1 VLIVAGQLESAG
13 PIVERAV
20 TVARRGD
27 RAYRTTYMIA
37 EQGWIAA
44 QLGRMDEARSLLAD
58 AMAGNPAFRDTY
70 LLDFTAVV
78 NWLAGD
84 LRAVVSAFRDQ
95 LAWTGGVSRRRAMG
109 GAHAIMALTEMGRAS
124 EAADVQTS
132 VYAAFEGRDWWV
144 HSDLPRWADGVSAG
158 LCGAGAE
165 GVSILRATVARMTS
179 FGGWNW
185 ARFALADLAE
195 GAAIVVD
202 GEAGGYARTLAASD
216 PWRSDAESQRGLR
229 LFTDG
234 AGALA
239 RLDRDAA
246 AGMLQPAGEAFG
258 LVGWPLFEGRAL
270 ALLGQALAGTDRNR
284 AVASLEAAADRFD
297 RCGAVV
303 RRDRALL
310 ALGRLGTRGRRT
322 KSAITGPDALTK
334 REREV
339 ARLAAEGCS
348 AKEIG
353 ERLFIGERTV
363 ETHLA
368 NAYAKLGVASK
379 VELVRLAAQFE
390 L

>member
-1 VLIVAGQLESAG
+1 MVAQ
-13 PIVERAV
+13 
-20 TVARRGD
+20 
-27 RAYRTTYMIA
+27 
-37 EQGWIAA
+37 QGWIAA
-44 QLGRMDEARSLLAD
+44 HLGRMDEARSLLAD
-58 AMAGNPAFRDTY
+58 AIAGNPAFRDTY
-70 LLDFTAVV
+70 LLDVRAAVS
-78 NWLAGD
+78 WLAGD
-84 LRAVVSAFRDQ
+84 LPGVVGSFRDQ
-95 LAWTGGVSRRRAMG
+95 LAWTGGVSRRRAVG
-109 GAHAIMALTEMGRAS
+109 GAHAIMALSEMGRSA
-124 EAADVQTS
+124 EAADVLKS
-132 VYAAFEGRDWWV
+132 VYAAFAGRDWWI

-158 LCGAGAE
+158 LRGAGAE
-165 GVSILRATVARMTS
+165 GVSILRATVDRLTS
-179 FGGWNW
+179 LGGWNW

-195 GAAIVVD
+195 SAAETFD
-202 GEAGGYARTLAASD
+202 GEAGTYATTAAASD
-216 PWRSDAESQRGLR
+216 PWLSDSTSQRGLR

-234 AGALA
+234 AAALV

-246 AGMLQPAGEAFG
+246 AGMLQPAREAFG
-258 LVGWPLFEGRAL
+258 AVGWTMFEGRAL
-270 ALLGQALAGTDRNR
+270 ALLGQALAGSDRNR
-284 AVASLEAAADRFD
+284 AVVSLEAAADRFD

-310 ALGRLGTRGRRT
+310 ALGRLGTRGRRA

-348 AKEIG
+348 AKEIA